1 MELNS
6 KIAIIG
12 VGRLGGALALALS
25 KTEYKIKQLISRHH
39 EKTQHIAELIAP
51 KPEILSTDE
60 FEKIS
65 SEIIFITTPD
75 PEVKIVA
82 ENLALRLKHNPFV
95 FHASGAL
102 SSDVLQNLREIGC
115 RVGSLHPLVSISD
128 SNLGAERFKDA
139 FFCLEGDVEACQI
152 AQKLVAVL
160 GGKSFS
166 IPTNLKALY
175 HASAV
180 ISSGHLVALFSVAIE
195 ALAGCGLSTHQAQEI
210 LFPLVKSTIQN
221 LSTQTPTQSLTG
233 TFARADLDTL
243 KRHLEALQENAS
255 PEILAVYRQLGIRS
269 LNLARE
275 QGADETKLKEMMRI
289 LRQD

>member
-12 VGRLGGALALALS
+12 VGRLGGAMALALS
-25 KTEYKIKQLISRHH
+25 KTEYKIKQLIFRHP
-39 EKTQHIAELIAP
+39 EKSQHIAELIAP
-51 KPEILSTDE
+51 KPEILSVDE
-60 FEKIS
+60 YEKIS
-65 SEIIFITTPD
+65 SEIIFIATPD
-75 PEVKIVA
+75 PEIKTVA
-82 ENLALRLKHNPFV
+82 ENLALKLKHKPVV

-128 SNLGAERFKDA
+128 SNLGAEGFKDA
-139 FFCLEGDVEACQI
+139 FFCLEGDAEACQI
-152 AQKLVAVL
+152 AQKMVAVL

-166 IPTNLKALY
+166 IPTDLKALY

-195 ALAGCGLSTHQAQEI
+195 ALAACGLSTHEAQEI
-210 LFPLVKSTIQN
+210 LFPLVKSTVQN
-221 LSTQTPTQSLTG
+221 LASQTPAQALTG
-233 TFARADLDTL
+233 TFSRADLDTL
-243 KRHLEALQENAS
+243 KRHLEALRENAS

-269 LNLARE
+269 LNLAQE
-275 QGADETKLKEMMRI
+275 QGADETRLKEMMKI
-289 LRQD
+289 LMRD